1 MQQYINQLN
10 DELKYIK
17 STYNKVK
24 KSQCNYD
31 FDHYVKPYA
40 TQIDSLL
47 TQFSYYKDDIVTLPY
62 LNEYKW
68 QIFLQMVKELSVECH
83 YYRTS
88 RKLFNEKFKNV
99 TYVLNYMASQLE
111 IGE

>member
-31 FDHYVKPYA
+31 FDRYVKPYA

-47 TQFSYYKDDIVTLPY
+47 TQFSSIIK
-62 LNEYKW
+62 
-68 QIFLQMVKELSVECH
+68 M
-83 YYRTS
+83 TS
-88 RKLFNEKFKNV
+88 
-99 TYVLNYMASQLE
+99 
-111 IGE
+111 